1 MYTLSKSSWNGFM
14 LFGDS
19 HAFWAVVD
27 DLVVTP
33 LVDCHLAPFARKSL
47 DKESVRKIKSQNKSF
62 KMLRKGK
69 IGQPAF
75 QSPK

>member
-1 MYTLSKSSWNGFM
+1 M

-33 LVDCHLAPFARKSL
+33 LVDGHLAPFARKSL
-47 DKESVRKIKSQNKSF
+47 DKESARKSKEK
-62 KMLRKGK
+62 LRANF
-69 IGQPAF
+69 IYNT
-75 QSPK
+75 

>member
-1 MYTLSKSSWNGFM
+1 M

-33 LVDCHLAPFARKSL
+33 LVDGHLASFARKSL
-47 DKESVRKIKSQNKSF
+47 DKESARKSKEKTKSKFDISQIKC
-62 KMLRKGK
+62 
-69 IGQPAF
+69 
-75 QSPK
+75 